1 MATEAGYIA
10 PYQLASIEQL
20 ILQLNGQ
27 PRSLTSSEANVVH
40 VYAQGATEEIAASW
54 PVDTGNSR
62 DQWMFFVGNSPGAI
76 SFTIQNLVDYVPFV
90 HYPGDPTE
98 LVDTL
103 VPDII
108 DRWIDRMLPA
118 LRAEVEQ
125 TQRDIA
131 ANLAQGGKGYLDV
144 RRRKPLRS
152 LSDLIDAVLGG

>member
-1 MATEAGYIA
+1 
-10 PYQLASIEQL
+10 
-20 ILQLNGQ
+20 
-27 PRSLTSSEANVVH
+27 
-40 VYAQGATEEIAASW
+40 
-54 PVDTGNSR
+54 
-62 DQWMFFVGNSPGAI
+62 MFFVGNSPGSI